1 MSQKRTKLV
10 NYWISCKVKETA
22 GNLPVSKSQLIL
34 NKSPFSLVS
43 LCAFMLTCGQFE
55 PISPL
60 WWNEKHPFSFRCA
73 VHITLLSPR
82 YPGETEL
89 LPMVLRWHQQQW
101 LFRSWD
107 FSCSLSALP
116 PSLRTK
122 WDVRHSI
129 SRPHAAWRKNTIQE
143 NSRKSHAKKSFQ
155 IGGKG
160 LLG

>member
-10 NYWISCKVKETA
+10 NYWISGQAQETA
-22 GNLPVSKSQLIL
+22 GNLKNFNLSCWTKPSV
-34 NKSPFSLVS
+34 SLVS
-43 LCAFMLTCGQFE
+43 LCAFILTRGRFE

-60 WWNEKHPFSFRCA
+60 RWNEKHPFNFRWA
-73 VHITLLSPR
+73 VHYTLSSPR

-89 LPMVLRWHQQQW
+89 LPMLLRWHQQQW

-143 NSRKSHAKKSFQ
+143 NSRKSHAKKSFHT
-155 IGGKG
+155 GGKG